1 MEGASPVSVR
11 IRRLSKP
18 PVIAIVDDDEAVREA
33 LCDLLQVE
41 GLTAR
46 PYDDGRAFLA
56 DETARECDCLVTDMR
71 MPEIDGIEL
80 QHRLRAHGWTMP
92 VIFITSSDD
101 RLARARAIECGAA
114 AWFTKPVADEALLGA
129 LRKALEK
136 FVPSDTHEPPGD

>member
-1 MEGASPVSVR
+1 
-11 IRRLSKP
+11 LSKL

-46 PYDDGRAFLA
+46 PYESGSAFLT
-56 DETARECDCLVTDMR
+56 DESAGECDCLVTDVR
-71 MPEIDGIEL
+71 MPEMDGLEL
-80 QHRLRAHGWTMP
+80 QHRLRARGSALP

-101 RLARARAIECGAA
+101 RLARARALECGAA

-129 LRKALEK
+129 LRATL
-136 FVPSDTHEPPGD
+136 DGHCAHEPPRD

>member
-1 MEGASPVSVR
+1 MQGAKPASVR

-46 PYDDGRAFLA
+46 PYESGAAFLA
-56 DETARECDCLVTDMR
+56 DERANDCDCLVTDVR
-71 MPEIDGIEL
+71 MPEIDGLEL
-80 QHRLRAHGWTMP
+80 QHRLRMRGSTLP

-101 RLARARAIECGAA
+101 RQARARALECGAVT
-114 AWFTKPVADEALLGA
+114 WFTKPVADQALLGA
-129 LRKALEK
+129 LRTAL
-136 FVPSDTHEPPGD
+136 DGRDAHEPPGD

>member
-1 MEGASPVSVR
+1 M
-11 IRRLSKP
+11 SKP

-41 GLTAR
+41 GLVAR
-46 PYDDGRAFLA
+46 GFASGTAFLRDA
-56 DETARECDCLVTDMR
+56 TAAECDCLVTDMR

-80 QHRLRAHGWTMP
+80 QHRLRALGCSMP

-101 RLARARAIECGAA
+101 WLARARALESGAV

-129 LRKALEK
+129 LRKALG
-136 FVPSDTHEPPGD
+136 EPPGD

>member
-1 MEGASPVSVR
+1 M
-11 IRRLSKP
+11 SKP

-46 PYDDGRAFLA
+46 PYENGGAFLA
-56 DETARECDCLVTDMR
+56 DETARECDCLVTDVR

-101 RLARARAIECGAA
+101 RFARTRALECGAT
-114 AWFTKPVADEALLGA
+114 AWFTKPVADEALLRA
-129 LRKALEK
+129 LRMALEG
-136 FVPSDTHEPPGD
+136 FDPIGAHEPPGD